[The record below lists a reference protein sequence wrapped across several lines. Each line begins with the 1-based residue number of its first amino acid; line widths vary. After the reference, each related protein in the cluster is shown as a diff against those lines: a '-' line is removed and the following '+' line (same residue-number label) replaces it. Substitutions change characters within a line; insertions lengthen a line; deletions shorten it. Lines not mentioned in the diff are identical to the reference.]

1 MIDLSFLPILL
12 VDVLYITI
20 KILTPSQSL
29 HLKPKSVEAKIDY
42 KSRSRLSAKL
52 LEANRRIEAIQKAA
66 RHRRIVAREDDVDQ
80 DLFAALGMADCVKR
94 HVRGSPTEGV
104 RLCIHK
110 IEKFFH

>member
-52 LEANRRIEAIQKAA
+52 LEANRRIEAI
-66 RHRRIVAREDDVDQ
+66 HRIVAREDDVDQ